1 MSCLLF
7 CVFIASFCFGTLY
20 QYGFCELAQR
30 QAVLLRKDKS
40 PIRAIERDY
49 GDLLYSRVVKL
60 EEIPKDIYLDENKH
74 IHVIVQTYVLAPYA
88 TGIIDVDLD
97 KE

>member
-1 MSCLLF
+1 MRSK
-7 CVFIASFCFGTLY
+7 SGPGGTLCN
-20 QYGFCELAQR
+20 YGHRELAQR

-60 EEIPKDIYLDENKH
+60 EEIPKDIYRKNK
-74 IHVIVQTYVLAPYA
+74 IGRLE
-88 TGIIDVDLD
+88 IILTCQFLW
-97 KE
+97 KFSLS

>member
-1 MSCLLF
+1 MS
-7 CVFIASFCFGTLY
+7 SNRK
-20 QYGFCELAQR
+20 AQ
-30 QAVLLRKDKS
+30 KEFS
-40 PIRAIERDY
+40 IP
-49 GDLLYSRVVKL
+49 RVVKL

-88 TGIIDVDLD
+88 TGTIDVDLD